1 MTPASGPFSPTPHE
15 PGAGTPLAPAD
26 HVVAVAG
33 LLLLIVALWAPFGL
47 PVSPTFEEWKGLY
60 WTVERGSLPVVF
72 PNRPLLFAP
81 YALAHLTGRPLE
93 ALNLMQAGAMLAKGA
108 LVYLL
113 VVRLIAGSGALAFL
127 SGALAIV
134 YPADTGL
141 FTLRTVSQHLAVA
154 FCLLAIHLLLSLG
167 RRFRWWRLFSVW
179 LVQTLSLSL
188 HAVSIPLLLAS
199 PVLLVW
205 QERRLTRR
213 LLLTWAAAAVVPLA
227 FAVVTL
233 AYGLRDDTYEGRN
246 LAHSGL
252 GPGIPAAVL
261 QIFGRLLAAYVRHF
275 SGGWIAA
282 LRELSLGADTALAI
296 TAASLVVGPAL
307 WWLARRG
314 PAPRS
319 GQEVR
324 PYLELALLALC
335 AMPVGFLLFLPT
347 SWFATN
353 WRVFYHSS
361 AAAAVVVAVL
371 CGLIAAAAGRWRHLV
386 LAGLGG
392 LLVALGLTA
401 GVAQHRTYAET
412 GQGQQR
418 ILLGI
423 VQAAPRVQ
431 PGTALLLIDVPPNPA
446 VRYWRV
452 CGLVTECVEL
462 SLRYIYG
469 LRNLEAAFCA
479 PEESPRRASSET
491 CRFERDH
498 VVVEYRDPRG
508 SDRRIVRRYPYE
520 RLLVFETSEGS
531 ARLLTALD
539 RYRAPDAGAAYAPEA
554 RIEQASLP
562 RLARAMLRP

>member
-1 MTPASGPFSPTPHE
+1 MQTR
-15 PGAGTPLAPAD
+15 AGTSLTSAD
-26 HVVAVAG
+26 HVLAIAG
-33 LLLLIVALWAPFGL
+33 LLVLIVALWAPFGL
-47 PVSPTFEEWKGLY
+47 PVGPTFEEWKGLY
-60 WTVERGSLPVVF
+60 WTAERGGLPVVF
-72 PNRPLLFAP
+72 PNRPILFAP

-93 ALNLMQAGAMLAKGA
+93 ALNLMQASAMLAKGA

-113 VVRLIAGSGALAFL
+113 VVRLLPGSGALAFFA
-127 SGALAIV
+127 GALTIV
-134 YPADTGL
+134 YPADTGF

-154 FCLLAIHLLLSLG
+154 LCLLAIHLLLSLW
-167 RRFRWWRLFSVW
+167 RRFQWWRLLAVW
-179 LVQTLSLSL
+179 IVQAMSLSM

-213 LLLTWAAAAVVPLA
+213 LLLTWAAVAVVPLA
-227 FAVVTL
+227 FAAVTL

-252 GPGIPAAVL
+252 GPGFLAAGL
-261 QIFGRLLAAYVRHF
+261 QILGRMLAAYARHF
-275 SGGWIAA
+275 SGGWIDA
-282 LRELSLGADTALAI
+282 LRELSPGADAALAI
-296 TAASLVVGPAL
+296 TGAALVVGPAL

-319 GQEVR
+319 AQEVR
-324 PYLELALLALC
+324 PYIELALLALL

-347 SWFATN
+347 SWLERS

-361 AAAAVVVAVL
+361 AAAAVVVTGL
-371 CGLIAAAAGRWRHLV
+371 CGLIAAAAGRWRRLV

-392 LLVALGLTA
+392 CLVALGLTA
-401 GVAQHRTYAET
+401 GLAQHRTYAEW

-418 ILLGI
+418 ILLGM
-423 VQAAPRVQ
+423 VQAAPRLQ
-431 PGTALLLIDVPPNPA
+431 LETALLLIDVPPYPA

-462 SLRYIYG
+462 SLRYVYG
-469 LRNLEAAFCA
+469 LKDLEAAFCA
-479 PEESPRRASSET
+479 PGETPRRAASET

-508 SDRRIVRRYPYE
+508 SDRRIVRRYPYQ
-520 RLLVFETSEGS
+520 RLLVFETSEGR
-531 ARLLTALD
+531 AHLLTDLD
-539 RYRAPDAGAAYAPEA
+539 RYRAPGVGAAYTPGA
-554 RIEQASLP
+554 RIEQAPLP